1 MATTPPATEQRS
13 AVEEKVLEMVSGNAK
28 RTSELMREAPDHDLS
43 PADVREA
50 VWTLLDDGRLN
61 LSSDRRLTVP

>member
-1 MATTPPATEQRS
+1 MAIPHPTAEQPTG
-13 AVEEKVLEMVSGNAK
+13 VEEKVLEMVSGTAK
-28 RTSELMREAPDHDLS
+28 RTSDLMKEAPEHDLS

-61 LSSDRRLTVP
+61 LTSDRRLTVP

>member
-1 MATTPPATEQRS
+1 MSLSPPTPDQRS
-13 AVEEKVLEMVSGNAK
+13 TVEDKVLEMVSETAK
-28 RTSELMREAPDHDLS
+28 RTSELMKEAPEHDLS

-61 LSSDRRLTVP
+61 LTSDRRLTVP